1 MPVASAPPAPPRAA
15 REFDLVVYG
24 ATGFTGALAIDY
36 LARTHPRVK
45 IAVAG
50 RDDAKLRAR
59 ADATARARGVT
70 FPTLVARD
78 DASREAMVRRARTV
92 LTFAGP
98 YDGDD
103 ARALARSC
111 AENGTDYCDISGEPA
126 FVRDVVEACH
136 ERAKATGCAL
146 VSCVGYDSAPWD
158 LGAALACEATMKR
171 GGATEIDVARGH
183 AGRSRGGVSGGT
195 IASAANAVAKP
206 KSERRGMGD
215 PHYFARGPGG
225 WADRPGSKARTRW
238 PSPQGTWAFDEDT
251 KCWTMPSI
259 MAGINSKVVARSYAM
274 NPERYGMNFRYD
286 ESDLCA
292 SKTNAILGTLTL
304 GAFGAAF
311 VVPPL
316 RWLMRKTILPKQ
328 GEGPSEDTR
337 ENGFSHVYVV
347 ANGRDANGEAVDSYC
362 CEFEFMKADP
372 GYKGTAA
379 LACEAA
385 LCLAIPEERARLDF
399 AKEGKGGCFT
409 PSACMG
415 HVLLERLNNAENF
428 SVKVQKL
435 KDTVFLV

>member
-1 MPVASAPPAPPRAA
+1 MATVAARAT
-15 REFDLVVYG
+15 REFDLIVYG
-24 ATGFTGALAIDY
+24 ANGFTGALAVDY
-36 LARTHPRVK
+36 LARTYPHLS
-45 IAVAG
+45 IAIAG
-50 RDDAKLRAR
+50 RDAAKIRAR
-59 ADATARARGVT
+59 ADATRESRGVT
-70 FPTLVARD
+70 FPTVVARD
-78 DASREAMVRRARTV
+78 AKSREAMVRRARTV

-98 YDGDD
+98 YDGDA
-103 ARALARSC
+103 ARALAASC
-111 AENGTDYCDISGEPA
+111 ADAGTDYCDITGEPQ
-126 FVRDVVEACH
+126 FVRDVVETCH

-146 VSCVGYDSAPWD
+146 VSCVGYDSVPWD
-158 LGAALACEATMKR
+158 LGTALASEATTKR
-171 GGATEIDVARGH
+171 GGAAEIDVARGH

-195 IASAANAVAKP
+195 IASAANVVAKP
-206 KSERRGMGD
+206 KSETRGMGD
-215 PHYFARGPGG
+215 PHFFAKCAGG
-225 WADRPGSKARTRW
+225 WADKPDVEAAKRW

-251 KCWTMPSI
+251 KRWTMPSI
-259 MAGINSKVVARSYAM
+259 MAGINAKVVARSYAL
-274 NPERYGMNFRYD
+274 NPERYGKNFRYD

-292 SKTNAILGTLTL
+292 SKKNAILGTLTL

-347 ANGRDANGEAVDSYC
+347 ANGRDAKGEAVDSYC
-362 CEFEFMKADP
+362 CEFEFIKADP

-399 AKEGKGGCFT
+399 AKEGSGGCFT

-415 HVLLERLNNAENF
+415 HVLMERLNNAENF